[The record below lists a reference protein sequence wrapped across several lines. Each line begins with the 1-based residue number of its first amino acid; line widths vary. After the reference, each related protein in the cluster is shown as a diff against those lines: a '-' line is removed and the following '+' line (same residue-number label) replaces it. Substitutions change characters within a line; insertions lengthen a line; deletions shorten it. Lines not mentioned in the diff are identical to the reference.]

1 MESGDGAVIADPDV
15 GSVGAVTEGFGGEGD
30 GSRDV
35 WQKWREFA
43 VQVVIFYI
51 YLDFREKKKKYYKR
65 DSGLRDWAY
74 LTDWFSDWGARRYSR
89 NNEKSSENE

>member
-15 GSVGAVTEGFGGEGD
+15 GSVGAVAEGFGGEGD

-51 YLDFREKKKKYYKR
+51 YLDFREKKKNILQTGQR
-65 DSGLRDWAY
+65 LTGLGIFDR
-74 LTDWFSDWGARRYSR
+74 LVLGLGCPQVF
-89 NNEKSSENE
+89 